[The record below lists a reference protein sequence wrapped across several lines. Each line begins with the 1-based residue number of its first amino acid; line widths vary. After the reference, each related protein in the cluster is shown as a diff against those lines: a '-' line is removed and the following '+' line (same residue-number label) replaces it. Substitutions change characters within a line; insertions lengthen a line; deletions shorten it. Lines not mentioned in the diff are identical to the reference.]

1 MKTVALPEDVAQ
13 ALEKF
18 RKAWGRRWRRN
29 LIELLAGAKDPC
41 EEVRLLLREVRS
53 LGLTEEEVYRRLR
66 LWGWCFLG

>member
-18 RKAWGRRWRRN
+18 RKARGRRWRRD
-29 LIELLAGAKDPC
+29 LIELLTGAEDPR

-66 LWGWCFLG
+66 S